1 MDEEELGRGD
11 PGDSSD
17 GLRRGQREDAEV
29 VPDLA
34 AETTEV
40 AGGERS
46 ARRRRGLTWSG
57 HGRDSLSS
65 CSSSPCLDAIV
76 PQVVI

>member
-1 MDEEELGRGD
+1 MDEEELGRCD

-57 HGRDSLSS
+57 HGRDPLASS
-65 CSSSPCLDAIV
+65 
-76 PQVVI
+76 